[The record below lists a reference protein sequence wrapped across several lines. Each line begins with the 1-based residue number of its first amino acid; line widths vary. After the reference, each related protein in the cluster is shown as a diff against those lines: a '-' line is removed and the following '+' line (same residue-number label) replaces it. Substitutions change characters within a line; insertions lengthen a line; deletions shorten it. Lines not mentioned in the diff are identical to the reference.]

1 MPKRVSPCRPPTPP
15 LGLLARLDAK
25 IDRSGGPDACW
36 PCVGAHSRSGGREV
50 EYPHLQEGGIGS
62 RHWRVNRLVL
72 LLEELPEEAWDSE
85 RDLLRWL
92 RLANLLHREEEAA
105 HTCDNSRCGN
115 PKHLAWQSHTRNVQE
130 QAARR
135 RVA

>member
-1 MPKRVSPCRPPTPP
+1 MPKRLSPCRPPAPP
-15 LGLLARLDAK
+15 AGLLARLDALL
-25 IDRSGGPDACW
+25 DRSGGPDACW
-36 PCVGAHSRSGGREV
+36 LAHRNLARGQYRETH
-50 EYPHLQEGGIGS
+50 YPILQEGGHRGKF
-62 RHWRVNRLVL
+62 WGVNRLVL

-85 RDLLRWL
+85 QHLLRWL

-115 PKHLAWQSHTRNVQE
+115 PKHLEWQPHTRNVQE

-135 RVA
+135 RAA